1 MPRGGKMEVCSL
13 RFRFSNCLTGKL
25 PVVFGILLLP
35 LSSLVCAD
43 DLFIPDS
50 TSALNLQADNAFFID
65 SAFGM
70 DNQALYD
77 SAENL
82 RNNSMGMIQR
92 RLNHQWLEL
101 HTRPESSE
109 NVTGGRAV
117 NEILKMGFKTY
128 MAQHKRS
135 KQHPL
140 LRYTNSQGSFSSALD
155 YDVRL
160 SDDKFKISFEYEF

>member
-1 MPRGGKMEVCSL
+1 METRSIRFRSNKRLVCSL
-13 RFRFSNCLTGKL
+13 SAATALVFFSVSA
-25 PVVFGILLLP
+25 PLL
-35 LSSLVCAD
+35 AD
-43 DLFIPDS
+43 DIFIPDS

-70 DNQALYD
+70 DNRALYE

-82 RNNSMGMIQR
+82 RNNSMGMVQR

-101 HTRPESSE
+101 HTRPEE
-109 NVTGGRAV
+109 TQNATGGRAV

-128 MAQHKRS
+128 MEQHKRS

-140 LRYTNSQGSFSSALD
+140 LRYTQSGGRLNSALD

-160 SDDKFKISFEYEF
+160 SDDKFRISVQYEF

>member
-1 MPRGGKMEVCSL
+1 METRSI
-13 RFRFSNCLTGKL
+13 RFRFNRRHACRLPAAIALAFL
-25 PVVFGILLLP
+25 PVSTHLL
-35 LSSLVCAD
+35 AD
-43 DLFIPDS
+43 DIFIPDS

-70 DNQALYD
+70 DNQALYE

-82 RNNSMGMIQR
+82 RNNSMGMVHR

-101 HTRPESSE
+101 HTRPDQSQ

-128 MAQHKRS
+128 MEQHKRS

-140 LRYTNSQGSFSSALD
+140 LRYTQSGGRLNSALD
-155 YDVRL
+155 YDFRL
-160 SDDKFKISFEYEF
+160 SDDKFKISVQYEF